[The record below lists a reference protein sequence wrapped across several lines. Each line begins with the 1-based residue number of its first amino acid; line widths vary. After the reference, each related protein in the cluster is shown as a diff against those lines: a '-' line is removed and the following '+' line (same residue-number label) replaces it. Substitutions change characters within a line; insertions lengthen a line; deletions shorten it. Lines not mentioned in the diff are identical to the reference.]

1 MVLKNGNDPC
11 AVFSGVPSVTS
22 PLQVA
27 LDADKLKKKLGN
39 EVQIKDQI
47 REDYVLI
54 KSSETPEITETL
66 NICEKYYAADLM
78 LISPTDYENLESG
91 NIIFISKVNLSKEML
106 KLIK

>member
-11 AVFSGVPSVTS
+11 AVFSGVPSVSS

-54 KSSETPEITETL
+54 KSSETPDITGTL
-66 NICEKYYAADLM
+66 NICENYYAADLM
-78 LISPTDYENLESG
+78 LISPNDYENLESG
-91 NIIFISKVNLSKEML
+91 NIIFISKVNLSKQ
-106 KLIK
+106 KQRLIE